1 MLLILLAF
9 PNELKRNERDLQLL
23 RRSPT
28 ETQVAEAAATNGKPI
43 AVYAS
48 SGPGYPDQLA
58 ARDTVDT
65 SV

>member
-1 MLLILLAF
+1 MFVSIVTLLILLIF
-9 PNELKRNERDLQLL
+9 PNELKRNERD
-23 RRSPT
+23 
-28 ETQVAEAAATNGKPI
+28 TQVAEAAATNGKPI

-48 SGPGYPDQLA
+48 SGPGSPDQLA